1 MSPFITFRDFDSI
14 NGLQYYILQREYPH
28 YLSVIAEEKKYDL
41 IIQPQQITGY
51 YLWVNFCGTLRGNII
66 PGYLH
71 IQEDIKFVLNE
82 MAEWYYINRVVPQHK
97 KFKKFKY
104 D

>member
-1 MSPFITFRDFDSI
+1 MSPFITFRDDDLQ

-28 YLSVIAEEKKYDL
+28 YMSVITEEKLDS
-41 IIQPQQITGY
+41 IIPPQQITGY
-51 YLWVNFCGTLRGNII
+51 YLWVNFCGTLRGNLI

-82 MAEWYYINRVVPQHK
+82 MTQWYYINRVVPQHK

>member
-1 MSPFITFRDFDSI
+1 MSPFITFRDNDLQ

-28 YLSVIAEEKKYDL
+28 YMSVITEEKLDS
-41 IIQPQQITGY
+41 IIPPQQITGY
-51 YLWVNFCGTLRGNII
+51 YLWVNFCGTLRGNLI

-82 MAEWYYINRVVPQHK
+82 MTQWYYINRVVPQHK

>member
-1 MSPFITFRDFDSI
+1 MSPFITFRDDDLQ

-28 YLSVIAEEKKYDL
+28 YMSVITEDKLDS
-41 IIQPQQITGY
+41 IIPPQQITGY
-51 YLWVNFCGTLRGNII
+51 YLWVNFCGTLRGNLI

-82 MAEWYYINRVVPQHK
+82 MTQWYYINRVVPQHK